1 MRLLVLAIFAICVAF
16 PTYADDFKPQLE
28 RFVTDYARP
37 ETAKFAQTSSRLP
50 DAVDTICG
58 DLNKETKSAFRA
70 SFADTV
76 RELSRIHFLRFGPLL
91 ENDRLSRLSF
101 LPDPR
106 GITQRQIRK
115 IYASRDESVL
125 SMASLRG
132 KSVALQGLTALQL
145 IAFDKHGAIVLGE
158 AGDNRE
164 FTCSYALA
172 IAQNVAD
179 ISKNLAADWADPNG
193 FSSVLLSAGPQ
204 NASYQSSKEALETV
218 FNGLVT
224 GVIIAKDQDLLPAL
238 GSSEEKARP
247 RRFPYS
253 RSINAIPYLSG
264 EIVGIRDAF
273 FSLELKSLTPEEHV
287 WLLDTLNFEF
297 GNAQTYL
304 EKLDPPLRKTFGQ
317 GGSYGRVKALTITL
331 DSIRELLSQEVAGAL
346 GLSGGFNALD
356 GD

>member
-1 MRLLVLAIFAICVAF
+1 MRLLILATLAICAAL
-16 PTYADDFKPQLE
+16 PAYADDLKSSLE
-28 RFVTDYARP
+28 RFVSDYVRP
-37 ETAKFAQTSSRLP
+37 ETAEFSQTANVLP
-50 DAVDTICG
+50 GVVDAICQDTG
-58 DLNKETKSAFRA
+58 KETKAAFA
-70 SFADTV
+70 TSFADTV
-76 RELSRIHFLRFGPLL
+76 GGLSRIHFLRFGPLL
-91 ENDRLSRLSF
+91 EKDRLSRLSF

-115 IYASRDESVL
+115 IYAARDESVL
-125 SMASLRG
+125 SVASLRG

-145 IAFDKHGAIVLGE
+145 IAFDNLGAVVLGK

-164 FTCSYALA
+164 FTCGYALA
-172 IAQNVAD
+172 IAQNVAE

-193 FSSVLLSAGPQ
+193 FSSVLLSAGPE
-204 NASYQSSKEALETV
+204 NASYKSSKEALETV

-224 GVIIAKDQDLLPAL
+224 GVIITRGQDLLPAL
-238 GSSEEKARP
+238 GSSEAKARP

-253 RSINAIPYLSG
+253 RSVNAVPYLSG
-264 EIVGIRDAF
+264 EIAGIRDAF
-273 FSLELKSLTPEEHV
+273 FSLGLKSLTPEEHV

-304 EKLDPPLRKTFGQ
+304 KKLEPPLRKTFGE
-317 GGSYGRVKALTITL
+317 GGSYGSVKALTITL
-331 DSIRELLSQEVAGAL
+331 DSIRELLSQEFAGAL